1 MPPVMNVPTEIDNIL
16 AAATLD
22 GKDDT
27 KLSKLYNQYSII
39 EKSLGKDPVAIN
51 QFYQTAKE
59 ILHPSI
65 LDQIKNYFTEIF
77 YGHAS

>member
-16 AAATLD
+16 AAAVLHE
-22 GKDDT
+22 KDDS
-27 KLSKLYNQYSII
+27 KLSTLYNQYSTI
-39 EKSLGKDPVAIN
+39 EKSLGKDSAAIN

-65 LDQIKNYFTEIF
+65 LTQIKNYFRRF
-77 YGHAS
+77 YGCAS